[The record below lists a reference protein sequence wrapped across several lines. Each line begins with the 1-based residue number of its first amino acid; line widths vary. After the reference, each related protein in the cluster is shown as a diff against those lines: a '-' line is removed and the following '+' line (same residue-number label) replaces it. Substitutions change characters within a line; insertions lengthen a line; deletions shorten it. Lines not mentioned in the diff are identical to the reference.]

1 MRVVLHGFPHDVGHL
16 NELTRID
23 LLHVIEDTSLYR
35 LQTIIDMRHSTL

>member
-1 MRVVLHGFPHDVGHL
+1 MRVVLHGFPHDVGDL
-16 NELTRID
+16 NELPRID